1 TTTIHTTATG
11 THLIAYITL
20 HPTHQDPN
28 TADNGEHAATERIDA
43 LTAQVRRYVA
53 GRLPDYMVPATVM
66 VIDAMPLTSNGK
78 IDRKALPAP
87 EFTSATRYRA
97 PRDEREQAL
106 AGLYAEIL
114 DLTRVGID
122 DSFFDL
128 GGHSL
133 LATRLTSR
141 IRAVLDVEVPIRAIF
156 EAPTIAELRI
166 RLDDTATVRPKLR
179 VQPRPEVVPLSY
191 AQRRLWFLHKLEG
204 PSATYNVPLAARLQG
219 TLDID
224 ALATAITD
232 VVARHESLRTVFTD
246 IDGDP
251 AQRILDPDTLEVPI
265 TVIEATHR
273 DIHHAVGIA
282 AQHTFDLATDIPI
295 RATILRTGPHDHT
308 LVLLV
313 HHIAG
318 DGWSL
323 APLLRDLTHAYRA
336 RLDGDAPTWQPL
348 PVQYTD
354 YTLWQQQLLGSPE
367 QPGSLLQQQADY
379 WRHELAGAPEQLQ
392 LPTDHPRPRTATH
405 RGATIAFTIDPA
417 TRTAVE

>member
-1 TTTIHTTATG
+1 ALTTHPAVSRAITTIHTTATG

-265 TVIEATHR
+265 TVLEATDR
-273 DIHHAVGIA
+273 DIHHAV
-282 AQHTFDLATDIPI
+282 
-295 RATILRTGPHDHT
+295 
-308 LVLLV
+308 
-313 HHIAG
+313 
-318 DGWSL
+318 
-323 APLLRDLTHAYRA
+323 
-336 RLDGDAPTWQPL
+336 
-348 PVQYTD
+348 
-354 YTLWQQQLLGSPE
+354 
-367 QPGSLLQQQADY
+367 
-379 WRHELAGAPEQLQ
+379 
-392 LPTDHPRPRTATH
+392 
-405 RGATIAFTIDPA
+405 
-417 TRTAVE
+417 

>member
-1 TTTIHTTATG
+1 MLREPGRYANSPRAG
-11 THLIAYITL
+11 LLAVEL
-20 HPTHQDPN
+20 
-28 TADNGEHAATERIDA
+28 
-43 LTAQVRRYVA
+43 RRYA
-53 GRLPDYMVPATVM
+53 RTRLPDYMVPATVM
-66 VIDAMPLTSNGK
+66 VIDAMPLTPNGK

-87 EFTSATRYRA
+87 EFSSTTRYRA
-97 PRDEREQAL
+97 PRDDREQAL

-114 DLTRVGID
+114 GLTRVGID

-141 IRAVLDVEVPIRAIF
+141 IRTVLGVEVPIRAVF
-156 EAPTIAELRI
+156 DAPTIAELAPA
-166 RLDDTATVRPKLR
+166 LDTGTVGVRAALHPR
-179 VQPRPEVVPLSY
+179 PRPEVVPLSY

-204 PSATYNVPLAARLQG
+204 ASATYNIPITIHLDG
-219 TLDID
+219 GLDIE
-224 ALATAITD
+224 ALSAALGD
-232 VVARHESLRTVFTD
+232 VIARHESLRTVFTD

-265 TVIEATHR
+265 TVLEATDR

-313 HHIAG
+313 HHIAS
-318 DGWSL
+318 DGWSIT
-323 APLLRDLTHAYRA
+323 PLLSDLTHAYRA
-336 RLDGDAPTWQPL
+336 RLHHRPPTWRPL

-354 YTLWQQQLLGSPE
+354 YTLWQQQLLGTHTDPD
-367 QPGSLLQQQADY
+367 SLLSTQLDY
-379 WRHELAGAPEQLQ
+379 WREELTGLPEIAS

-417 TRTAVE
+417 TRTAIEHLARRHDATPS